1 MRFWNV
7 GSRYAASHSMDRNQT
22 SGSHA
27 FALGR
32 DRLSILSFI
41 KRNTVVGSPSWLAPE
56 VIRKSHYDGQ
66 ADVWSLGITA
76 MEMAEGAPP
85 HSNLNPL
92 RAIFVIPNKPAPT
105 LADPDNWSPETLDFV
120 KRIRINDAAL
130 NCCRHTPL

>member
-1 MRFWNV
+1 MPLTEDARVKLADFGVSAELTKTIN
-7 GSRYAASHSMDRNQT
+7 
-22 SGSHA
+22 
-27 FALGR
+27 
-32 DRLSILSFI
+32 
-41 KRNTVVGSPSWLAPE
+41 KRKTVVGSPSWMAAE
-56 VIRKSHYDGQ
+56 VIRESHYDGQ
-66 ADVWSLGITA
+66 ADVWSVGITA
-76 MEMAEGAPP
+76 IEMAEGAPP